1 MISVWV
7 FGDQLNRS
15 IGALASAKPTTHR
28 ILIVES
34 HRKISS
40 RPWHIHRTHFLI
52 TSMRRFATEL
62 QAEGFAVDYRV
73 APTMADGYSQH
84 VAQFSPTSVIATEP
98 NSFDARQ
105 LLQRLGVD
113 TVESNQFLCHTSL
126 FAQFSEGKKS
136 MKMEDFYRWQRKR
149 LGYLMDGDKPVGGE
163 WNFDKDNREPPPR
176 TDTNRWPQPLVTP
189 LDNVDNE
196 VLASLPSSCW
206 GAPPNGLWA
215 TSRKH
220 ALQRLDHFITQV
232 LPSFGPHEDAMLS
245 DNWHLAHSLLS
256 LAGANSYGTPIGN
269 TCPHTATRMR

>member
-1 MISVWV
+1 
-7 FGDQLNRS
+7 
-15 IGALASAKPTTHR
+15 
-28 ILIVES
+28 
-34 HRKISS
+34 
-40 RPWHIHRTHFLI
+40 
-52 TSMRRFATEL
+52 
-62 QAEGFAVDYRV
+62 
-73 APTMADGYSQH
+73 
-84 VAQFSPTSVIATEP
+84 
-98 NSFDARQ
+98 
-105 LLQRLGVD
+105 
-113 TVESNQFLCHTSL
+113 
-126 FAQFSEGKKS
+126 
-136 MKMEDFYRWQRKR
+136 MEDFYRWQRKR

-206 GAPPNGLWA
+206 GAPPTGLWA

-256 LAGANSYGTPIGN
+256 PYLNNGLLLPAELCDAAEAAYKKGPSPQSFSFPPKASLPKYQYRLPFEPRFLGKRLQSPPYLWQHPGSFWGN
-269 TCPHTATRMR
+269 VSPTT

>member
-15 IGALASAKPTTHR
+15 IGALASAKPATHR

-34 HRKISS
+34 HRKIAS
-40 RPWHIHRTHFLI
+40 RPWHIQRAHFLI

-73 APTMADGYSQH
+73 APTMADGFEQH
-84 VAQFSPTSVIATEP
+84 VAQFSPASVVATEP

-126 FAQFSEGKKS
+126 FAQFSDGKKS

-149 LGYLMDGDKPVGGE
+149 LGYLMDGDKPVGG
-163 WNFDKDNREPPPR
+163 
-176 TDTNRWPQPLVTP
+176 
-189 LDNVDNE
+189 
-196 VLASLPSSCW
+196 
-206 GAPPNGLWA
+206 
-215 TSRKH
+215 
-220 ALQRLDHFITQV
+220 
-232 LPSFGPHEDAMLS
+232 
-245 DNWHLAHSLLS
+245 
-256 LAGANSYGTPIGN
+256 
-269 TCPHTATRMR
+269 

>member
-1 MISVWV
+1 MFVTVSESTAV
-7 FGDQLNRS
+7 QL
-15 IGALASAKPTTHR
+15 L
-28 ILIVES
+28 
-34 HRKISS
+34 
-40 RPWHIHRTHFLI
+40 
-52 TSMRRFATEL
+52 
-62 QAEGFAVDYRV
+62 
-73 APTMADGYSQH
+73 
-84 VAQFSPTSVIATEP
+84 SPTSVIATEP

-126 FAQFSEGKKS
+126 FAQFSDGKKS

-149 LGYLMDGDKPVGGE
+149 LGYLMDDDKPVGGE
-163 WNFDKDNREPPPR
+163 WNFDKDNREPPPK

-232 LPSFGPHEDAMLS
+232 LPSFGPQHRASCRLRSIRDAFAS
-245 DNWHLAHSLLS
+245 V
-256 LAGANSYGTPIGN
+256 TPS
-269 TCPHTATRMR
+269 CPVYRFGPGLGSIPDIRSNI